1 MSWLVYWHWFALA
14 LILMIAETLGAAGLL
29 VALGM
34 AAALTGILTLAAGL
48 YWQWQLIWFSLFCV
62 LFTIGWW
69 RVLKYRSQVSP
80 PPLINRPLDALIGRT
95 AILSQAIENGR
106 GKIYLND
113 AYWFVTGP
121 ELAAG
126 ARVKII
132 AVQDNTVLLVELLS

>member
-34 AAALTGILTLAAGL
+34 AAALTGILALAAGL

-62 LFTIGWW
+62 LFAIGWW

-132 AVQDNTVLLVELLS
+132 AVQDNTVLLVEPL